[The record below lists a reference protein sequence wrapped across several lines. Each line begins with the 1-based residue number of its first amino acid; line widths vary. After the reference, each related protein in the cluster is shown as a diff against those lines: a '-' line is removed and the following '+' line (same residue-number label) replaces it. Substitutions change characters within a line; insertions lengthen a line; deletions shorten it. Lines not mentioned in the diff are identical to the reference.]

1 MNETDSA
8 PPANEKNLSTDVVV
22 RGNASGFLQEAAVG
36 PFKFKVDEPVS
47 YGGTDSA
54 PTPYDYLLAGLGACT
69 SMTVGLYARKK
80 KWSLEEAII
89 SLRHSRIHAKDCA
102 DCETKEGMLD
112 QIEVDVDLKGDLTE
126 EQRAKLIE
134 IANKCPVHRTLK
146 SEMAIRVKP
155 GRKV

>member
-1 MNETDSA
+1 MNES
-8 PPANEKNLSTDVVV
+8 EDVVV
-22 RGNASGFLQEAAVG
+22 RGKASGFLQEAAVG
-36 PFKFKVDEPVS
+36 PYKFKIDEPKS

-80 KWSLEEAII
+80 NWPLEEAIV
-89 SLRHSRIHAKDCA
+89 SLKHARIHARDCA

-112 QIEVDVDLKGDLTE
+112 QIEVDVELKGDLTD
-126 EQRAKLIE
+126 EQRTKLLE

-146 SEMAIRVKP
+146 SEIAIRVKP
-155 GRKV
+155 KSAS